1 LELTARATNLTLLG
15 LNMRDGLR
23 MTGKLGSGRGSSFE
37 VALVGRDTVADGTMA
52 FHFTRPGGFTY
63 EAGQHVTLKLIN
75 PAETDAAGNSRAFT
89 LASAPHEA
97 ELTVATRMRD
107 TAFKRTLK
115 GLPIGGKISL
125 TGPRGD
131 MTLHADPAR
140 PAVFLAGGI
149 GITPF
154 LSMARH
160 AAHAKL
166 PHKIVLIYSNRRP
179 EDAAFLAELQQLAKT
194 NQNFKLVATM
204 TTVRE
209 AAQAWDG
216 ETSVIN
222 EELLRRSLPDVLS
235 PIYYFAGPGP
245 MVGQC
250 RTCFARSALHSR
262 TCASSSSTATDCQAL
277 PRNAISQR
285 NARFAIELNGRNR
298 GTEGA
303 LIRPRRRHDRD
314 ARTFFDSRL
323 EQARN
328 RADASGS
335 FLVEDRRDADLCAA
349 AKHRNGGAPDHFDKP
364 IVQAGALLSGRPIC
378 GAFADQPA
386 IRGCLPRQPIH
397 LNSVCSDA
405 RIDRGRL
412 CSRRG
417 CCKSGTISAPA
428 FLRSM
433 LSSNTYREPRCCETK
448 ALGARFLQCNSG
460 SAHAEL
466 LPDLNTPSARSP
478 AQNRQPMS
486 RLVRR
491 PYPSERLMAS

>member
-1 LELTARATNLTLLG
+1 MSKRIHPIAGAVAFFTIAAFWTSTAFSELIGSKEMIAVVKSAIPWGFLALIPAIAAAGGTGFAFAKGGRAGLVGTKMKRMPFIAANGLLVLIPCAFYLASKASSGAFDAGFYVVQALELTAGAMNLTLLG

-37 VALVGRDTVADGTMA
+37 VALAGRNTVADGTMA

-166 PHKIVLIYSNRRP
+166 LHKIVLIYSNRRP

-194 NQNFKLVATM
+194 NQNFTLVATM

-245 MVGQC
+245 MVGAMQDML
-250 RTCFARSALHSR
+250 RKIGVAQQ
-262 TCASSSSTATDCQAL
+262 DM
-277 PRNAISQR
+277 
-285 NARFAIELNGRNR
+285 RF
-298 GTEGA
+298 
-303 LIRPRRRHDRD
+303 
-314 ARTFFDSRL
+314 
-323 EQARN
+323 EQFY
-328 RADASGS
+328 G
-335 FLVEDRRDADLCAA
+335 
-349 AKHRNGGAPDHFDKP
+349 
-364 IVQAGALLSGRPIC
+364 
-378 GAFADQPA
+378 
-386 IRGCLPRQPIH
+386 
-397 LNSVCSDA
+397 
-405 RIDRGRL
+405 
-412 CSRRG
+412 
-417 CCKSGTISAPA
+417 
-428 FLRSM
+428 
-433 LSSNTYREPRCCETK
+433 Y
-448 ALGARFLQCNSG
+448 
-460 SAHAEL
+460 
-466 LPDLNTPSARSP
+466 
-478 AQNRQPMS
+478 
-486 RLVRR
+486 
-491 PYPSERLMAS
+491 

>member
-1 LELTARATNLTLLG
+1 MSKRIHPIAGAVAFFTIAVFWTSTAFSELFGSKEMIAAVKSAIPWGFLVLIPAIAASGGTGFALAKGGRVGLVGTKMKRMPFIAANGLLVLIPCAFYLASKASSGAFDAGFYVVQALELTAGATNLTLLG

-37 VALVGRDTVADGTMA
+37 VALVGRETVADGTMA

-75 PAETDAAGNSRAFT
+75 PAETDAAGSSRAFT

-97 ELTVATRMRD
+97 ELTVATRLRD

-194 NQNFKLVATM
+194 NENFKLVATM

-245 MVGQC
+245 MVGAMQDML
-250 RTCFARSALHSR
+250 RKIGVAQQDMVF
-262 TCASSSSTATDCQAL
+262 
-277 PRNAISQR
+277 
-285 NARFAIELNGRNR
+285 
-298 GTEGA
+298 
-303 LIRPRRRHDRD
+303 
-314 ARTFFDSRL
+314 
-323 EQARN
+323 EQFY
-328 RADASGS
+328 G
-335 FLVEDRRDADLCAA
+335 
-349 AKHRNGGAPDHFDKP
+349 
-364 IVQAGALLSGRPIC
+364 
-378 GAFADQPA
+378 
-386 IRGCLPRQPIH
+386 
-397 LNSVCSDA
+397 
-405 RIDRGRL
+405 
-412 CSRRG
+412 
-417 CCKSGTISAPA
+417 
-428 FLRSM
+428 
-433 LSSNTYREPRCCETK
+433 Y
-448 ALGARFLQCNSG
+448 
-460 SAHAEL
+460 
-466 LPDLNTPSARSP
+466 
-478 AQNRQPMS
+478 
-486 RLVRR
+486 
-491 PYPSERLMAS
+491 